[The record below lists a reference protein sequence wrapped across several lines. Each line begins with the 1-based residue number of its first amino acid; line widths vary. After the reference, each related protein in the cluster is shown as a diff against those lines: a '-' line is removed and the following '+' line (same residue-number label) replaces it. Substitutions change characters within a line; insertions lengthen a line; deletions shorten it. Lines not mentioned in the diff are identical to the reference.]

1 MRFLHL
7 LITIKKATFHY
18 SAIAKM
24 DRIHDFTYRIALL
37 AKATT

>member
-1 MRFLHL
+1 MRFLNL

-24 DRIHDFTYRIALL
+24 DKIHSISRIELL